1 MTKQDFTLLG
11 KYIASNDPEMFKHLV
26 AIYNTRSLVKLG
38 EFLSQLDP
46 EMAESIFEDAKAGV

>member
-11 KYIASNDPEMFKHLV
+11 KYVASNDPEMFKQLV

-38 EFLSQLDP
+38 ERLSQLDP
-46 EMAESIFEDAKAGV
+46 ELAESVLQDIKAGE